1 MQMEGEDVQFLPVQI
16 IVIICKLA
24 RKFHAMNRVVSFPI
38 IQMSVLVHALIID
51 VETETGHWCRSEIF
65 IYY

>member
-1 MQMEGEDVQFLPVQI
+1 MQLLPVPI
-16 IVIICKLA
+16 IVIIWKLT
-24 RKFHAMNRVVSFPI
+24 RKFHAMDRVVSFPI
-38 IQMSVLVHALIID
+38 MEMSVLVHALIID